1 MYVMK
6 TELFTFFLQKNT
18 KQIAITNNNN
28 DTNNCK
34 KECYIRG
41 VYYFRLWIEKS
52 YFQERM

>member
-34 KECYIRG
+34 KSAI
-41 VYYFRLWIEKS
+41 
-52 YFQERM
+52 